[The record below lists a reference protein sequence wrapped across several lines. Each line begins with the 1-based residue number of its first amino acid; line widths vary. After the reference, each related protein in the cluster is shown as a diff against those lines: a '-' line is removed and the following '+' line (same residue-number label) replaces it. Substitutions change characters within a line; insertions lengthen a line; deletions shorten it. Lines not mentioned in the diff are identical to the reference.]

1 MKKATYKPPS
11 RVRYDQSH
19 PVVSCRFNRDIHTLL
34 SNGLRTRGYLL
45 PFIEQD
51 CTLRKE
57 EELFLVTKDAQEFQ
71 KVQAIKVEQWWCW
84 YQ

>member
-1 MKKATYKPPS
+1 M
-11 RVRYDQSH
+11 VRYDQSQ
-19 PVVSCRFNRDIHTLL
+19 PVVSCRLNRDIHTLL

-45 PFIEQD
+45 PITEQG
-51 CTLRKE
+51 CTLRK

-71 KVQAIKVEQWWCW
+71 KVQAIKVEQWWCL